1 MNAMRALIS
10 DIVFFQ
16 VRVNMDLRWAP
27 EEDIAMSVDCGEEEW
42 RRLHDIR
49 QASDCQWLMYH
60 LAA

>member
-1 MNAMRALIS
+1 MQQELLYLTL
-10 DIVFFQ
+10 FFLK
-16 VRVNMDLRWAP
+16 VRVNMDLHWAP

>member
-1 MNAMRALIS
+1 MTL
-10 DIVFFQ
+10 Q

-49 QASDCQWLMYH
+49 SVLNLFFWFILST
-60 LAA
+60 LI